1 MTFCMVGAG
10 KVASQLAPA
19 LKEAGY
25 KPLGVYSRSMEHA
38 ASLASRIGTTGVD
51 RITALPAGADAYL
64 IAVKDDA
71 IADVAAELAPHVAPG
86 GGRAV
91 MVHTSGSTPLSV
103 LSTTGAR
110 CGVMYPLYSFT
121 ADYRQDVGDV
131 PFFIEASDADVQRL
145 LLAVAGSI
153 SRRPVTVMDS
163 ATRRRMHLAAVF
175 ASNFPNRCYAIA
187 EKIMRSSGVPFDL
200 MLPLIMNTARK
211 VERISPLEAQTG
223 PAVRYDRKVIA
234 AHEQMLSGDDLD
246 VYETLTRSIHD
257 AAVENENISE
267 HNDKLRPNENQGDS
281 L

>member
-51 RITALPAGADAYL
+51 RITALPAGADIYL

-163 ATRRRMHLAAVF
+163 ATRRRMPPEIMKKSVSMKGLYQLQRRFPKPVMLLRWLKTTIRMPIPLA
-175 ASNFPNRCYAIA
+175 
-187 EKIMRSSGVPFDL
+187 
-200 MLPLIMNTARK
+200 
-211 VERISPLEAQTG
+211 
-223 PAVRYDRKVIA
+223 
-234 AHEQMLSGDDLD
+234 
-246 VYETLTRSIHD
+246 RSIN
-257 AAVENENISE
+257 A
-267 HNDKLRPNENQGDS
+267 S
-281 L
+281 LCFIFF